1 MNISQEE
8 HSQQLQIPGNANRMY
23 TAEEDQEILD
33 HWWDRSARPDLCRR
47 LGRTKAALAQRFYAI
62 IKEKGISPEE
72 YRRQM
77 RARAQA
83 QAQAAQGTVPSK
95 SEERKGQETPWTR
108 EGEMRLW
115 RLTRAGMSLEEISA
129 ELGRSV
135 PDCMAKLAELKRENE
150 AYLKVQSEGPEE
162 LFFTDPQAAEPMGIV
177 EVPVAEREKV
187 PATGQAEPVEV
198 GAEERSMEEHS
209 TDAAALGL
217 QEELDDSQENDT
229 FTEDSD
235 SDEDIFE
242 ALKRFPRQL
251 RRLTSRMDQLE
262 LDYQM
267 LREKMEFVLEEL
279 GTGIQRTGGI
289 ISEHKAE
296 FTTFQKLKE
305 ENHRLR
311 EQLGELEEQMEREK
325 QELRKTY
332 QEVDFWLGE
341 FLKLRK
347 IEKVASLSD
356 FIPKLKYSYDRFGV
370 LLNIARD

>member
-1 MNISQEE
+1 
-8 HSQQLQIPGNANRMY
+8 
-23 TAEEDQEILD
+23 
-33 HWWDRSARPDLCRR
+33 
-47 LGRTKAALAQRFYAI
+47 
-62 IKEKGISPEE
+62 
-72 YRRQM
+72 
-77 RARAQA
+77 
-83 QAQAAQGTVPSK
+83 
-95 SEERKGQETPWTR
+95 
-108 EGEMRLW
+108 
-115 RLTRAGMSLEEISA
+115 
-129 ELGRSV
+129 
-135 PDCMAKLAELKRENE
+135 
-150 AYLKVQSEGPEE
+150 
-162 LFFTDPQAAEPMGIV
+162 
-177 EVPVAEREKV
+177 
-187 PATGQAEPVEV
+187 
-198 GAEERSMEEHS
+198 
-209 TDAAALGL
+209 
-217 QEELDDSQENDT
+217 
-229 FTEDSD
+229 
-235 SDEDIFE
+235 
-242 ALKRFPRQL
+242 
-251 RRLTSRMDQLE
+251 MDQLE